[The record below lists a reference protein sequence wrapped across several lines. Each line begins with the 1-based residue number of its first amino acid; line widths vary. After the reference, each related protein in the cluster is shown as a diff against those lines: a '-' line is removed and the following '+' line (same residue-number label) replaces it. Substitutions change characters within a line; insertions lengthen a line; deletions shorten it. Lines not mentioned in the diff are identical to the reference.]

1 MQATKLQQ
9 ILSDHKAWL
18 NGESNGKRADLQRAD
33 LQGAYLQ
40 GASLL
45 GADLRGAKTNYSTA
59 FFNISC
65 PEEGSFVAW
74 KKCKHDVLVKLLIPE
89 DAKRSSATSYKCRAS
104 KATVLAVEG
113 AEVGVSDYD
122 SNFVYKVGETVEVTN
137 FDDDRWNECSTG
149 IHFFVSKQHAKTY
162 N

>member
-1 MQATKLQQ
+1 MKATRLQQ

-18 NGESNGKRADLQRAD
+18 NDEPNGKHADLR
-33 LQGAYLQ
+33 GAN
-40 GASLL
+40 LL
-45 GADLRGAKTNYSTA
+45 GADLRGANLQHANLQHANTNYNTA
-59 FFNISC
+59 FFAISC

-74 KKCKHDVLVKLLIPE
+74 KKCKYDVLVKLLIPE